1 MYCMRHQIPRGRVCE
16 VMYGKNV
23 RQIPLRGDYEVLQ
36 VKKACVRY
44 RTAEIVRS
52 CGEKMCV
59 RYRAAEIVRSC
70 EEKACV
76 RYHAVVFARSFKKKV
91 AKRY

>member
-1 MYCMRHQIPRGRVCE
+1 MLGDVPDSPRSQVYYMRHQIPRGRVCE
-16 VMYGKNV
+16 VIYGKNV

-52 CGEKMCV
+52 C
-59 RYRAAEIVRSC
+59 
-70 EEKACV
+70 EEKVCV
-76 RYHAVVFARSFKKKV
+76 RYHADEIVR
-91 AKRY
+91 